1 MARRLTDNIT
11 SRYFEAANQ
20 LTSKSARRKI
30 VAYVESYDD
39 VLFWRQAL
47 GRFENDK
54 MYFEIMLPTRQR
66 YINRGKK
73 AAIAN
78 MLHATGPD
86 MIACVDADYD
96 YLAHRATP
104 SSVRMIDNPFIF
116 HTYVYSIENYQCYAP
131 ALHEVCVM
139 VTLNDRDIFDFNAYL
154 TAFSNIIYPLF
165 VWNIWFHR
173 GQHYQEFTM
182 NDFNKVITLPDF
194 TLRGWRQGLALLQ
207 KKVSTR
213 LHQLESRHHA
223 DVKAVKDTARDLTTL
238 GVTPDNTYLYIQGH
252 HLFDHVVAPALRVV
266 CNRLSAERQSE
277 IERRAMNSTQQRAEM
292 ACYSASIEDVRTM
305 LKKHTAYQQSEPFGK
320 LLADLGG
327 FLATPR
333 EDLVRQ
339 HEQMVR
345 DVEAMEREHEQRK
358 AQRQAAYT

>member
-1 MARRLTDNIT
+1 MGRRLIDNIT
-11 SRYFEAANQ
+11 SRYFEAANK

-39 VLFWRQAL
+39 VLFWRQVL

-54 MYFEIMLPTRQR
+54 VYFEIMLPTRQR

-78 MLHATGPD
+78 MLRATGPD

-96 YLAHRATP
+96 YLAHRATAN
-104 SSVRMIDNPFIF
+104 SVRMIDNPFIF

-154 TAFSNIIYPLF
+154 TVFSNIIYPLF

-173 GQHYQEFTM
+173 GKQYQEFTM

-194 TLRGWRQGLALLQ
+194 NLRGWRQGLALLQ

-213 LHQLESRHHA
+213 LHQLEARHHA
-223 DVKAVKDTARDLTTL
+223 DLKSVEAVGRDLASL
-238 GVTPDNTYLYIQGH
+238 GVTSDNTYLYIQGH
-252 HLFDHVVAPALRVV
+252 HLFDHVVAPAMRVV
-266 CNRLSAERQSE
+266 CNRLSADRQSE
-277 IERRAMNSTQQRAEM
+277 IERQAMNATQQRAEM
-292 ACYSASIEDVRTM
+292 ACYSASIEDVRSM
-305 LKKHTAYQQSEPFGK
+305 LKKHTAYQYSEPFKK
-320 LLADLGG
+320 LLADLEH
-327 FLATPR
+327 FLGTPR
-333 EDLVRQ
+333 EDLVLQR
-339 HEQMVR
+339 EKMLNA
-345 DVEAMEREHEQRK
+345 VEAMERDHEQRR
-358 AQRQAAYT
+358 AQRQTAYM